1 MLAEFYYSFNG
12 LRVCEFHAKCLPFS
26 IFALFTNCRESKES
40 AGNNPSTHE
49 SKACIIYLI
58 CIFVHYDLLSD
69 FIIKLDAMLD
79 EVHL

>member
-1 MLAEFYYSFNG
+1 MQL
-12 LRVCEFHAKCLPFS
+12 FS